1 MFGVNFAYNKRE
13 KIFMHLSEKNNLALE
28 TLKFPVSYNHKNQTI
43 WDAKGMMVCDIR
55 GWGKIQFMS
64 KSEDRQDAIGELIAN
79 LLNKYHRNENAKID
93 EELFRMLAS

>member
-1 MFGVNFAYNKRE
+1 
-13 KIFMHLSEKNNLALE
+13 MHQKENNLALE
-28 TLKFPVSYNHKNQTI
+28 TLKFPVHYDAKQQTI

-55 GWGKIQFMS
+55 GWGKIQFMN

-93 EELFRMLAS
+93 EELFKMLAS

>member
-1 MFGVNFAYNKRE
+1 MN
-13 KIFMHLSEKNNLALE
+13 LSEKNNLALE
-28 TLKFPVSYNHKNQTI
+28 TLKFPVHYDAKQQTI

-55 GWGKIQFMS
+55 GWGKIQFIN

-93 EELFRMLAS
+93 EELFKMLAS